1 MDLTL
6 IISIATSV
14 MSLLVALISVIIM
27 YRSVK
32 ISQKGLEKTLEEMED
47 YTISENLEIH
57 VQVVNAIRQHQS
69 QLPPNIHDPDYVMTE
84 EVNRRIRMFWFSI
97 FDEWFVCNTEGKFM
111 TDYWEKYYKYGLLPV
126 MKRPVFTQAIKKMIE
141 VDHITFLGQVRAFS
155 KSLNEVHQMVK
166 GEDLIDYAN
175 IEFINPT
182 HKP

>member
-1 MDLTL
+1 MDLSL
-6 IISIATSV
+6 IISIATSA

-57 VQVVNAIRQHQS
+57 VQVVNAVRQHQA

-97 FDEWFVCNTEGKFM
+97 FDEWFVCKTEGKFM
-111 TDYWEKYYKYGLLPV
+111 TDYWDKYYKYGLMPV

-141 VDHITFLGQVRAFS
+141 VDHITFLGQVHVFS
-155 KSLNEVHQMVK
+155 KALNEVHRMVNNT
-166 GEDLIDYAN
+166 DLIDYDKIQFAGHN
-175 IEFINPT
+175 
-182 HKP
+182 HKD